1 MMRAGSYIIFFIQVG
16 DTIQTARQLPNAV
29 VAKFFDKSELLLINS
44 VCYFMRH
51 RVIYF
56 QCLCYLALPLC
67 IVSMHLTRRVSL
79 FPLFF

>member
-1 MMRAGSYIIFFIQVG
+1 MMRAGSYIIFFIQFG

-44 VCYFMRH
+44 VCYFMRY

-56 QCLCYLALPLC
+56 QCLCYLGLQCFDAVGWAAGRASGL
-67 IVSMHLTRRVSL
+67 
-79 FPLFF
+79 